1 MVFGIMNLG
10 TGAQIFGVGLR
21 LEDLSFVIKCGLYT
35 SRKLYTNGL
44 YQMHQL
50 QRVKKSGSGEKEE

>member
-1 MVFGIMNLG
+1 MNLG